1 MIPIRSPDARQRH
14 RCREVHA
21 MPNVLLDRN
30 ENHYGPAPACLEVL
44 RNLSAETLFNYTR
57 DFQKGYYS
65 ALSQRLAEI
74 HDVDEK
80 LIVLG
85 YGCEDILK
93 QAVHHWLRPGERC
106 FVPAAS
112 WWYYRAIADEV
123 EGVTIKYPLIETETE
138 YRYDIDHLKEL
149 HRNNP
154 ARLLLV
160 ASPNNPTGNRFDP
173 DRLPE
178 LLEHFRDATVV
189 LDEAYW
195 GFAEQPADT
204 AQLAD
209 EHPNLLILR
218 TFSKLHG
225 LAGVR
230 IGYGIAGKEAKPFL
244 KFAARYL
251 GYNRISELLAL
262 AALDADQYYADVRR
276 RMAADRTR
284 LCLLLRG
291 FPGVRAYDSVANF
304 VLARFPERVVA
315 PLKSALDRRGIALKF
330 LSDEALANCARI
342 TLGTES
348 ENAELAAVLGELLPG
363 LLRP

>member
-1 MIPIRSPDARQRH
+1 MQNI
-14 RCREVHA
+14 
-21 MPNVLLDRN
+21 LLDRN
-30 ENHYGPAPACLEVL
+30 ENHYGPAPACLDLL
-44 RNLSAETLFNYTR
+44 RTLPAETLFNYTR
-57 DFQKGYYS
+57 DFKRGYYS
-65 ALSQRLAEI
+65 ALSQRLAEL

-80 LIVLG
+80 RIVLG

-112 WWYYRAIADEV
+112 WWYYGAIADEV

-149 HRNNP
+149 HRNNR
-154 ARLLLV
+154 ARILLV
-160 ASPNNPTGNRFDP
+160 ASPNNPTGNLFEP

-178 LLEHFRDATVV
+178 LLEHFRDAMVV

-195 GFAEQPADT
+195 GFAEHPANT
-204 AQLAD
+204 ARLAD
-209 EHPNLLILR
+209 EYPNVLILR

-230 IGYGIAGKEAKPFL
+230 IGYGIAGKGTTPFL
-244 KFAARYL
+244 RFAARYL

-262 AALDADQYYADVRR
+262 AALDANQYYADIRR
-276 RMAADRTR
+276 KMAADRARLTR
-284 LCLLLRG
+284 LLRG
-291 FPGVRAYDSVANF
+291 FAGVRAYDSLANF
-304 VLARFPERVVA
+304 LLARFPERVVA
-315 PLKSALDRRGIALKF
+315 PLKSALERRGFALKF
-330 LSDEALANCARI
+330 LSDGALANCARI

-348 ENAELAAVLGELLPG
+348 ENAELADTLRELLPS
-363 LLRP
+363 LLTQ